1 MSILEIKGLSHTYSP
16 NTLFAKEALKDID
29 LSIEKGDFVGIVGHT
44 GSGKSTLVQCLNGL
58 IIPTEGDVLVD
69 GVSLKETKNLKNIR
83 RRVGMVFQYPEYQL
97 FEESVVKDVAFGPKN
112 LGLSDQEVEERVNE
126 ALDMVQLEAEARNR
140 SPFELSG
147 GQKRRV
153 AIAGILAMKPSV
165 LILDEPTAGLDPHGR
180 DEILKQIKDLYDQ
193 SDMTIIMVSHS
204 MEEVAT
210 LAKRMLV
217 MNHGK
222 IAMDGTPRELF
233 VQGDKLEKL
242 SLTTPQVTKVM
253 EELKARGANVRTDAI
268 TLEEAYSEILRYLKE
283 VDHA

>member
-29 LSIEKGDFVGIVGHT
+29 LSIEKGDFVGVVGHT

-69 GVSLKETKNLKNIR
+69 GVSLKKTKNLKNIR
-83 RRVGMVFQYPEYQL
+83 KRVGMVFQYPEYQL

-112 LGLSDQEVEERVNE
+112 LGLSDQEVEDRVNE
-126 ALDMVQLEAEARNR
+126 ALDMVQLETEVRNR

-233 VQGDKLEKL
+233 VQGDKLERL

-253 EELKARGANVRTDAI
+253 EALKARGANVRTDAI

>member
-69 GVSLKETKNLKNIR
+69 GVSLKKTKNLKNIR
-83 RRVGMVFQYPEYQL
+83 KRVGMVFQYPEYQL

-112 LGLSDQEVEERVNE
+112 LGLSDQEVEDRVNE
-126 ALDMVQLEAEARNR
+126 ALDMVQLETEVRNR

-253 EELKARGANVRTDAI
+253 EALKARGANVRTDAI

>member
-69 GVSLKETKNLKNIR
+69 GVSLKKTKNLKNIR
-83 RRVGMVFQYPEYQL
+83 KRVGMVFQYPEYQL

-112 LGLSDQEVEERVNE
+112 LSLSDQEVEDRVNE
-126 ALDMVQLEAEARNR
+126 ALDMVQLETEARNR

-233 VQGDKLEKL
+233 VQGDKLERL

-253 EELKARGANVRTDAI
+253 EALKARGANVRTDAI

>member
-69 GVSLKETKNLKNIR
+69 GVSLKKTKNLKNIR
-83 RRVGMVFQYPEYQL
+83 KRVGMVFQYPEYQL

-112 LGLSDQEVEERVNE
+112 LGLSDQEVEDRVNE
-126 ALDMVQLEAEARNR
+126 ALDMVQLETEVRNR

-233 VQGDKLEKL
+233 VQGDKLERL

-253 EELKARGANVRTDAI
+253 EALKARGANVRTDAI
-268 TLEEAYSEILRYLKE
+268 TLEEAYSEILCYLKE

>member
-1 MSILEIKGLSHTYSP
+1 M
-16 NTLFAKEALKDID
+16 
-29 LSIEKGDFVGIVGHT
+29 
-44 GSGKSTLVQCLNGL
+44 
-58 IIPTEGDVLVD
+58 
-69 GVSLKETKNLKNIR
+69 
-83 RRVGMVFQYPEYQL
+83 
-97 FEESVVKDVAFGPKN
+97 KDVAFGPKN
-112 LGLSDQEVEERVNE
+112 LGLSDQEVEDRVNE
-126 ALDMVQLEAEARNR
+126 ALDMVQLETEVRNR

-253 EELKARGANVRTDAI
+253 EALKARGANVRTDAI

>member
-16 NTLFAKEALKDID
+16 NTLFAKEALKDIN
-29 LSIEKGDFVGIVGHT
+29 LSIEKGDFVGVVGHT

-69 GVSLKETKNLKNIR
+69 GVSLKKTKNLKNIR
-83 RRVGMVFQYPEYQL
+83 KRVGMVFQYPEYQL

-126 ALDMVQLEAEARNR
+126 ALDMVQLETEVRNR

-233 VQGDKLEKL
+233 VQGDKLERL

-253 EELKARGANVRTDAI
+253 EALKARGANVRTDAI

>member
-29 LSIEKGDFVGIVGHT
+29 LSIEKGDFVGVVGHT

-69 GVSLKETKNLKNIR
+69 GVSLKKTKNLKNIR
-83 RRVGMVFQYPEYQL
+83 KRVGMVFQYPEYQL

-126 ALDMVQLEAEARNR
+126 ALDMVQLETEVRNR

-233 VQGDKLEKL
+233 VQGDKLERL

-253 EELKARGANVRTDAI
+253 EALKARGANVRTDAI